1 MRMRF
6 FDITDH
12 KRLPQRFAR
21 ETRGVL
27 ARLG

>member
-6 FDITDH
+6 LDITDH

-21 ETRGVL
+21 EVRAVR